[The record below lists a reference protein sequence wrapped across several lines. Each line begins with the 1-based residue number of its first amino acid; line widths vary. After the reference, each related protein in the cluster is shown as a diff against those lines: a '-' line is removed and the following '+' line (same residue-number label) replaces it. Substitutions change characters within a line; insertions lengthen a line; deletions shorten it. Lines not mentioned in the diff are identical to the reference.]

1 MTTSARLRAAMQDAG
16 VTHLEMAAA
25 MNISRSRLSQILSG
39 AEMKQSQITAA
50 CSLLG
55 ISADWLLTGGDPE
68 HQELIDLYQ
77 KLSPE
82 ARAGLIKLLRG

>member
-1 MTTSARLRAAMQDAG
+1 
-16 VTHLEMAAA
+16 
-25 MNISRSRLSQILSG
+25 
-39 AEMKQSQITAA
+39 MKQSQILAA

-55 ISADWLLTGGDPE
+55 ISADWLVTGSDPE
-68 HQELIDLYQ
+68 HRELIGLYQ